1 MTAEIGYYQAHRQVD
16 KVHGLARHNACVWC
30 GLDAQDHAYTHAD
43 PNEIRDGGR
52 AYSVSTNYYVSMC
65 RRCHRAFDLAHKHFS
80 GAALK
85 RELERRK
92 REAYARV
99 SDERRKAAA
108 ESRAKAVE
116 AAEAW
121 YEQIGWGSSPQGRP
135 SPAAVKAAH
144 ERIRRAYEQNAQLRA
159 EIERS

>member
-16 KVHGLARHNACVWC
+16 KVHGLARHNACAWC
-30 GLDAQDHAYTHAD
+30 GLDAQDHAYTHND

-52 AYSVSTNYYVSMC
+52 VYSVNTNYYVAMC
-65 RRCHRAFDLAHKHFS
+65 RRCHRSFDWAHKRFS

-85 RELERRK
+85 RELEQRK

-99 SDERRKAAA
+99 SDEQRRSAA
-108 ESRAKAVE
+108 ESRARAIE

-121 YEQIGWGSSPQGRP
+121 YAETGWGSNPHGRP

-159 EIERS
+159 EQ